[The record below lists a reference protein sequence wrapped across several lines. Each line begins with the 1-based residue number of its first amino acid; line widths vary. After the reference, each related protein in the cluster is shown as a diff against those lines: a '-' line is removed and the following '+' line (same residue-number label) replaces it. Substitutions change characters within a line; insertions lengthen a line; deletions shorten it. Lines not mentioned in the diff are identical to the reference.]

1 MLEQNDVPDPA
12 AHPQLAECVRHGRGW
27 KVTYAGE
34 SVVVGHLVGMLHIE
48 VLLAN
53 PLREIPSIELAGGV
67 NALGMSS
74 RRHTESVQ
82 VLLDHEAV
90 GSYRRNL
97 DELRAEAGR
106 LDALGDQGKAAALQV
121 EIDWLLRE
129 LATASGLSG
138 RARTFTD
145 NQERARISVG
155 KAIRR
160 AIMRIEHRAPAVGA
174 HLAESIYTGVRCVY
188 QPA

>member
-1 MLEQNDVPDPA
+1 MIA
-12 AHPQLAECVRHGRGW
+12 ADQLAECIRHGRGW
-27 KVTYAGE
+27 KVTYSGE
-34 SVVVGHLVGMLHIE
+34 SVVVGHLVGMLHVA

-74 RRHTESVQ
+74 RRHTQSAQ
-82 VLLDHEAV
+82 VVLDHEAV
-90 GSYRRNL
+90 GSYRRKL

-106 LDALGDQGKAAALQV
+106 LDALGDQGRAAAVQP

-138 RARTFTD
+138 RVRNFTD
-145 NQERARISVG
+145 NPERARVAVG
-155 KAIRR
+155 KAVRR
-160 AIMRIEHRAPAVGA
+160 AISRVELIAPAIGT
-174 HLAESIYTGVRCVY
+174 HLRESVHTGLHCVY

>member
-12 AHPQLAECVRHGRGW
+12 THPQLAECVRHGRGW

-34 SVVVGHLVGMLHIE
+34 SVVVGHLVGMLHIA

-53 PLREIPSIELAGGV
+53 PLRELA
-67 NALGMSS
+67 S
-74 RRHTESVQ
+74 
-82 VLLDHEAV
+82 
-90 GSYRRNL
+90 
-97 DELRAEAGR
+97 
-106 LDALGDQGKAAALQV
+106 
-121 EIDWLLRE
+121 
-129 LATASGLSG
+129 ASGLSG

-160 AIMRIEHRAPAVGA
+160 AIMRIEHLAPAVGA